1 MQKNLLIVDDEIA
14 IRNLLKS
21 LLTDLGYNVF
31 LAESGEEAL
40 EILAKNPISVMFF
53 DIQLPGMTGIDLC
66 KKIRENNRIAV
77 IYAMTG
83 FSKIFQLDECR
94 EAGFDDYFAKPF
106 EIMDLVKATQD
117 GFEKIERWSKKQNA
131 P

>member
-14 IRNLLKS
+14 IRQLLNSLFTNLDYK
-21 LLTDLGYNVF
+21 VF

-40 EILAKNPISVMFF
+40 EILAKNHITVMFF
-53 DIQLPGMTGIDLC
+53 DIQLPGMTGIELC
-66 KKIRENNRIAV
+66 KQIRENNRIAV

-83 FSKIFQLDECR
+83 FSRIFQLDECR

-106 EIMDLVKATQD
+106 EIMDLVKATND
-117 GFEKIERWSKKQNA
+117 AFEKIERWSKKQDA
-131 P
+131 S